1 MDVPVGAKWPLGHTE
16 TKNQSY
22 TVPLLVILPV
32 ANFRLQLTRLTSAS
46 LAWSPAALPMA
57 SKRSSCRALYEAM
70 VGPNL
75 TGTNRHFVN
84 FSNFRP

>member
-1 MDVPVGAKWPLGHTE
+1 MDVPVGAKWPLSQTD

-46 LAWSPAALPMA
+46 LAWSPAALTMA
-57 SKRSSCRALYEAM
+57 PKNSFNSAQCEAM
-70 VGPNL
+70 VRPNL
-75 TGTNRHFVN
+75 TTAAANCHFVI
-84 FSNFRP
+84 F

>member
-1 MDVPVGAKWPLGHTE
+1 MEIPVGAKWPLGHTD

-46 LAWSPAALPMA
+46 LAWSPAALTMA
-57 SKRSSCRALYEAM
+57 SKRSFYSAVYEAM
-70 VGPNL
+70 VRPKL
-75 TGTNRHFVN
+75 TAVNCHFIN
-84 FSNFRP
+84 F